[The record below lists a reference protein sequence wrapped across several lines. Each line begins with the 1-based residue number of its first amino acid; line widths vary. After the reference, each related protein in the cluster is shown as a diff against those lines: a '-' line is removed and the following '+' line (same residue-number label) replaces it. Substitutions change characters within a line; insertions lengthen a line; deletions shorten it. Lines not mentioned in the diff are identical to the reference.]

1 MSILGVLV
9 LLVVV
14 GFVLYLVNAFVPM
27 AAPIKKLL
35 NIVVV
40 LGLVFWL
47 LWAFGVFGYLGG
59 FELPRHHYRR

>member
-1 MSILGVLV
+1 MSILSVLV
-9 LLVVV
+9 LIIVV
-14 GFVLYLVNAFVPM
+14 GILLWAVNSYVPM
-27 AAPIKKLL
+27 AAPVKRLL
-35 NIVVV
+35 NVVVV